1 MRAVGIKQYGDLDA
15 IEELQLPVPK
25 LNPDEVLVK
34 VLLPTLSGTSSPRLT
49 S

>member
-1 MRAVGIKQYGDLDA
+1 MRAVGIKQHGDLDA

-34 VLLPTLSGTSSPRLT
+34 VHFQPHSRAYSPRLT